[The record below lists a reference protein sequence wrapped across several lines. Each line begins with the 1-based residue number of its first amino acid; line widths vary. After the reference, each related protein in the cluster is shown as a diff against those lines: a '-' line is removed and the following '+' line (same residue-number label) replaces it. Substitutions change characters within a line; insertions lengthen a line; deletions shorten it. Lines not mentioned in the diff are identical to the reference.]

1 MDNSAQLKRKCE
13 EGAMD
18 SENKKQHS
26 ELEFSASQVS
36 AESTIINDTDNLE
49 DVVSDYN
56 SLENS
61 TFNDDDQNLVE
72 TVVAVVNKD
81 VDSLHETVNILQIQ
95 MKEKEKLIHQLRT
108 EKCQLQQQLSDLE
121 RNSKSLKEDN
131 KLKDKTI

>member
-1 MDNSAQLKRKCE
+1 MDNNAQLKRKCE
-13 EGAMD
+13 EGALD
-18 SENKKQHS
+18 SENKKHHS

-81 VDSLHETVNILQIQ
+81 VDSLKETVNILQIQ
-95 MKEKEKLIHQLRT
+95 MKK
-108 EKCQLQQQLSDLE
+108 E
-121 RNSKSLKEDN
+121 RN
-131 KLKDKTI
+131 